1 VLERAHAQPDGY
13 NAIIGGVV
21 VRDPG
26 LPALAGRYLYANL
39 SSGLIQ
45 AVRLG
50 GGTAFDDRSAGL
62 RAPGLTS
69 FGEDG
74 CGRVYATT
82 LDGVLYRLSQGEG
95 ACDAVGVTLSPPAR
109 QRAVATGAVR
119 AVLTCATACTAGVR
133 ASLRVGGA
141 VVGRTAT
148 RTVALGAGRR
158 GAVVLRVPA
167 AIRATLRRALA
178 RGRVPSVRFVVT
190 ARATDGGAQRRT
202 TATARVV
209 R

>member
-1 VLERAHAQPDGY
+1 V
-13 NAIIGGVV
+13 
-21 VRDPG
+21 
-26 LPALAGRYLYANL
+26 
-39 SSGLIQ
+39 
-45 AVRLG
+45 
-50 GGTAFDDRSAGL
+50 
-62 RAPGLTS
+62 TS

-82 LDGVLYRLSQGEG
+82 LYGVLYRLSQGDG
-95 ACDAVGVTLSPPAR
+95 ACDAVGVTLTPPAR

-141 VVGRTAT
+141 IVGRTAT

-158 GAVVLRVPA
+158 ATVVLRVPA
-167 AIRATLRRALA
+167 AVRATLRRALA

-190 ARATDGGAQRRT
+190 ARAADGGAQRRT